1 MVYFNYSVFLRYT
14 WWNFP
19 YWLYLFI
26 FIMQGFVQSYCFIL
40 VAYYFAKKSAKLE
53 KNGGTVKIV
62 KMLRIGTL
70 VTVPIYIIL
79 VIMQTIYYSFRNT
92 YNSNTLCKTG
102 IFIVPESVN
111 FIVAALF
118 SAFCYRIIQQL
129 NAYLENQRI
138 MQDYDLENIEQQA
151 KQAKKYTQTRQ
162 AINTATRNLMLL
174 LVSFVVTTF
183 YLLLYSSVLVLVTQ
197 ADCQYNT

>member
-1 MVYFNYSVFLRYT
+1 
-14 WWNFP
+14 
-19 YWLYLFI
+19 
-26 FIMQGFVQSYCFIL
+26 
-40 VAYYFAKKSAKLE
+40 
-53 KNGGTVKIV
+53 
-62 KMLRIGTL
+62 
-70 VTVPIYIIL
+70 
-79 VIMQTIYYSFRNT
+79 
-92 YNSNTLCKTG
+92 
-102 IFIVPESVN
+102 
-111 FIVAALF
+111 
-118 SAFCYRIIQQL
+118 
-129 NAYLENQRI
+129 